1 MLAFPRQTAQDMPGF
16 ELDCVSRLSPARNNS
31 AWSLDER
38 CCLVRLVLRS
48 ARWPVAQV
56 RLAVKV
62 HPAPRLRRSHQ
73 RERRAHRRLPL
84 APYEHRHR
92 PRQRPRRPSR
102 RSRGPSPKTSMCR
115 GELPSF
121 VPAMRSSRSGT
132 LAECCGSLTEVRSGR
147 LATSPALSRLPVG
160 ARAV

>member
-38 CCLVRLVLRS
+38 CCLVLLVLRS

-102 RSRGPSPKTSMCR
+102 RSAAPSPKTSMCR

-121 VPAMRSSRSGT
+121 LPAMRSSRSGT
-132 LAECCGSLTEVRSGR
+132 LAECCGSRTEARSAR
-147 LATSPALSRLPVG
+147 LATSPALWRPLVG